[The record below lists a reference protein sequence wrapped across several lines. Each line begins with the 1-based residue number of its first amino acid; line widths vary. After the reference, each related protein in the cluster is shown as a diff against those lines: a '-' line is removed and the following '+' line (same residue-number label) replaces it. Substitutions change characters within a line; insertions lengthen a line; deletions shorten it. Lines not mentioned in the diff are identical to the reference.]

1 MSSSWGK
8 KLEKKLKALADTASK
23 ESIQTL
29 ANWIAFNRKHASTLV
44 PVLINALLQSKN
56 NTKRQ
61 WVCWQLVHG
70 VLVMERENSS
80 KWGKLSELRVALG
93 EALQPAMESL
103 GSTMPDQ
110 LDKFLQEWED
120 YNVFEGPSLL
130 SQIRRL
136 YQNKNN
142 QTETDIT
149 KPKDISSQ
157 SAISRSSVEE
167 TTKPAEPTTAEP
179 AATTTSTTVGDES
192 CQSKKDDADQKDQ
205 TINHSSVLPMTSAA
219 NTSSDDVSNQKQQK
233 DDDAIKTISAT
244 KSPSPQKRNSFS
256 HLNQPV
262 EYDFESKGI
271 PPGKVES
278 REFLDPCKA
287 ITTLQIARDVRTNT
301 AVEISTAMANL
312 PEDIIETCKDL
323 KSGQLKELDTAM
335 TNEFSIRIP
344 SVLIDMDINEESSNL
359 NMYQDIVQR
368 QQKAREKLIYLLLK
382 SRCQFGSTEAA
393 RDFYEIDNVA
403 ENLKKRKEKLSD
415 ALELEGLDT
424 TETTNK
430 NSQQQE
436 QELAPLTWYKPDNDD
451 DDDDDNKSEEIDQK
465 IASIEN
471 KKQRTA

>member
-1 MSSSWGK
+1 MLVSSIIFVNYYLGDRRLPHYLSSKMSSSWGK

-157 SAISRSSVEE
+157 SAISRSSEEEE
-167 TTKPAEPTTAEP
+167 TTKPAEPAPAEP

-192 CQSKKDDADQKDQ
+192 CQSKKDDVDQKDQ
-205 TINHSSVLPMTSAA
+205 TINHSSVLPMTSTA
-219 NTSSDDVSNQKQQK
+219 NTSSDDVFKQKQQK

-244 KSPSPQKRNSFS
+244 KSPLPQKRNSFS

-262 EYDFESKGI
+262 EYDFESK
-271 PPGKVES
+271 VS
-278 REFLDPCKA
+278 C
-287 ITTLQIARDVRTNT
+287 
-301 AVEISTAMANL
+301 
-312 PEDIIETCKDL
+312 
-323 KSGQLKELDTAM
+323 
-335 TNEFSIRIP
+335 
-344 SVLIDMDINEESSNL
+344 
-359 NMYQDIVQR
+359 
-368 QQKAREKLIYLLLK
+368 
-382 SRCQFGSTEAA
+382 
-393 RDFYEIDNVA
+393 
-403 ENLKKRKEKLSD
+403 
-415 ALELEGLDT
+415 
-424 TETTNK
+424 
-430 NSQQQE
+430 
-436 QELAPLTWYKPDNDD
+436 YK
-451 DDDDDNKSEEIDQK
+451 
-465 IASIEN
+465 
-471 KKQRTA
+471 

>member
-1 MSSSWGK
+1 MLLSSIIIVNYYLGDRRLPHYLSSKMSSSWGK

-120 YNVFEGPSLL
+120 HNVFEGPSLL

-157 SAISRSSVEE
+157 SAISRSSEEEE
-167 TTKPAEPTTAEP
+167 TTKPAEPATAEP

-192 CQSKKDDADQKDQ
+192 CQSKKDDVDQKDQ

-219 NTSSDDVSNQKQQK
+219 NTSSDDVSKQKQQK

-244 KSPSPQKRNSFS
+244 KSPLPQKRNSFS

-262 EYDFESKGI
+262 EYDFESK
-271 PPGKVES
+271 VS
-278 REFLDPCKA
+278 C
-287 ITTLQIARDVRTNT
+287 
-301 AVEISTAMANL
+301 
-312 PEDIIETCKDL
+312 
-323 KSGQLKELDTAM
+323 
-335 TNEFSIRIP
+335 
-344 SVLIDMDINEESSNL
+344 
-359 NMYQDIVQR
+359 
-368 QQKAREKLIYLLLK
+368 
-382 SRCQFGSTEAA
+382 
-393 RDFYEIDNVA
+393 
-403 ENLKKRKEKLSD
+403 
-415 ALELEGLDT
+415 
-424 TETTNK
+424 
-430 NSQQQE
+430 
-436 QELAPLTWYKPDNDD
+436 YK
-451 DDDDDNKSEEIDQK
+451 
-465 IASIEN
+465 
-471 KKQRTA
+471 

>member
-1 MSSSWGK
+1 MLLSSIIIVNYNLGDRRLPHYLSSKMSSSWGK

-120 YNVFEGPSLL
+120 HNVFEGPSLL

-157 SAISRSSVEE
+157 SAISRSSEEE
-167 TTKPAEPTTAEP
+167 TTKPAETATAGP

-192 CQSKKDDADQKDQ
+192 CQSKKDDVDQKDQ

-244 KSPSPQKRNSFS
+244 KSPLPQKRNSFS

-262 EYDFESKGI
+262 EYDFESK
-271 PPGKVES
+271 VS
-278 REFLDPCKA
+278 C
-287 ITTLQIARDVRTNT
+287 
-301 AVEISTAMANL
+301 
-312 PEDIIETCKDL
+312 
-323 KSGQLKELDTAM
+323 
-335 TNEFSIRIP
+335 
-344 SVLIDMDINEESSNL
+344 
-359 NMYQDIVQR
+359 
-368 QQKAREKLIYLLLK
+368 
-382 SRCQFGSTEAA
+382 
-393 RDFYEIDNVA
+393 
-403 ENLKKRKEKLSD
+403 
-415 ALELEGLDT
+415 
-424 TETTNK
+424 
-430 NSQQQE
+430 
-436 QELAPLTWYKPDNDD
+436 YK
-451 DDDDDNKSEEIDQK
+451 
-465 IASIEN
+465 
-471 KKQRTA
+471 